1 MAKATPN
8 HTDFTPRMVDGVDIN
23 VDGILLSQILNEMV
37 TATQSI
43 YGSHIRIAA
52 KFNDLMDFSWF
63 DVEANEKGD
72 YADRLK
78 PHKTDLFA
86 AFKLAGHSNP
96 SVPFKRIRDYGRNL
110 ANGLSPNGKTTLDGD
125 PVEGEGEGEG
135 EGPVKRSDRL
145 FAAEESI
152 KLWKR
157 MSKSDDVELVAFSN
171 DLAAIM
177 QARLGIDVRT
187 IATK

>member
-1 MAKATPN
+1 MAKATPID
-8 HTDFTPRMVDGVDIN
+8 TTPHMVDGVN
-23 VDGILLSQILNEMV
+23 VNVNGIPLADILNDMV

-52 KFNDLMDFSWF
+52 KFNDLMDFPWF

-96 SVPFKRIRDYGRNL
+96 SVPFKRIRDYARNL
-110 ANGLSPNGKTTLDGD
+110 ANGLSPNGKTNLDGD
-125 PVEGEGEGEG
+125 PVEGEG

-157 MSKSDDVELVAFSN
+157 MAKSEDAELVRFAS
-171 DLAAIM
+171 DLAASM
-177 QARLGIDVRT
+177 QTFLGIDVRT

>member
-1 MAKATPN
+1 MAKATLID
-8 HTDFTPRMVDGVDIN
+8 TAPRMVDGVDIN

-37 TATQSI
+37 TATQST

-52 KFNDLMDFSWF
+52 KFNDLMSFPWY
-63 DVEANEKGD
+63 DVEANEKSD
-72 YADRLK
+72 YADRLA

-96 SVPFKRIRDYGRNL
+96 SVPFKRIRDYARNL
-110 ANGLSPNGKTTLDGD
+110 ANGLAPNGKTTLDGE

-152 KLWKR
+152 KRWKR
-157 MSKSDDVELVAFSN
+157 MAKSEDAELVRFAS
-171 DLAAIM
+171 DLAASM
-177 QARLGIDVRT
+177 QTFLGIDVRT